1 MKTQIML
8 VAFIALAL
16 VFAVMP
22 LALAENNTDLPEEPA
37 LIAPPPIS
45 IEDNSSQ
52 VNEDNEADL
61 ELNESVGSGTIL
73 GQQIKLWF
81 TFNKEKKMDQELKL
95 ARLRLIQANIAMK
108 NNNTVAM
115 EKALAAHER
124 IMNKVEERM
133 NQIKEGPKLNKL
145 NDSAVKLVG
154 LERAIQ
160 VHERRIAFIQNKLEN
175 ANLTDEQRSKLEA
188 RLEKA
193 QNNTA
198 HLVQVSE
205 NKKENIKNRLMI
217 VGNLTEEQ
225 AEELIEQRE
234 ETIEQKIE
242 NKMQQRQENRE
253 QRQEDIEKIVGC
265 PANCSCGPRGVII
278 SCNKTSSD

>member
-1 MKTQIML
+1 ML

-95 ARLRLIQANIAMK
+95 ARIRLIQANIAMK

-160 VHERRIAFIQNKLEN
+160 VHERRIAFIQDKLEN

-198 HLVQVSE
+198 HLVQISE
-205 NKKENIKNRLMI
+205 DKKENIKNRLMT

-225 AEELIEQRE
+225 AQALVEQRE
-234 ETIEQKIE
+234 ETIEQKIQE
-242 NKMQQRQENRE
+242 RKEQREKIREQIRENRQTRNDSDDSNNIE
-253 QRQEDIEKIVGC
+253 LEED
-265 PANCSCGPRGVII
+265 
-278 SCNKTSSD
+278 